1 MKKYLEI
8 VHNETNEVVK
18 RMDVS
23 IASERT
29 IEKCAS
35 GITMNLNHD
44 KYHVHL
50 NETEETLT
58 LIG

>member
-8 VHNETNEVVK
+8 THNETGKVVK
-18 RMDVS
+18 RIDVS
-23 IASERT
+23 ISSERT
-29 IEKCAS
+29 IEKCAM
-35 GITMNLNHD
+35 GILMNMNID
-44 KYHVHL
+44 EYHVHL